1 MSGPFFI
8 LETCCWR
15 LLWSALR
22 GANHLLCDTS
32 FSQMFFQYLL
42 FLALVGS
49 ALVLFYPF
57 TWEHTLNGFL
67 KSVYS
72 LGLCLSGI
80 SLQSSAQSYAS
91 ASAMNILLYFFFILD
106 LSIMM
111 PFCTSFN
118 WLTSSRTCSSCWT
131 SSIWI
136 LDLTGSADLV
146 AFHQFDLLSSCT
158 YVPTSHQYVP
168 VSQHLTWNLLSQAMS
183 LEYPLPKVGWGSM
196 QGLAWGSLVN
206 ESLAKIQ
213 NHKPIVLNK
222 HEKVSLAKTLCLIS
236 CDKMQSWD

>member
-1 MSGPFFI
+1 MDFWRAFI
-8 LETCCWR
+8 LLASACLVYLFSLVPR
-15 LLWSALR
+15 AMPQPLLW
-22 GANHLLCDTS
+22 TS
-32 FSQMFFQYLL
+32 CC
-42 FLALVGS
+42 
-49 ALVLFYPF
+49 
-57 TWEHTLNGFL
+57 T
-67 KSVYS
+67 
-72 LGLCLSGI
+72 
-80 SLQSSAQSYAS
+80 
-91 ASAMNILLYFFFILD
+91 FFFILH

-111 PFCTSFN
+111 PFCTSLN

-136 LDLTGSADLV
+136 LDLTGSAHLV

-158 YVPTSHQYVP
+158 YVPTSHQCVP
-168 VSQHLTWNLLSQAMS
+168 VSQHLTRNLLSQAMS

-222 HEKVSLAKTLCLIS
+222 HKKVSLAKTLRLIS